1 MQSLLTLREL
11 KKYINDFNK
20 IYELLSQGRTSIF
33 TKNIKENN
41 YYLFTVDF
49 FKPKLLYIWKLA
61 KTIEKIGIA
70 KEGLCIFKI
79 NVPLLAK
86 VERKEVNNLYKDFRK
101 LSDLLI
107 LYRKKPLPQNFNPV
121 KNLITQLSSKY
132 KNNPYIT
139 QFLNFINL
147 FDYKEI
153 IIDIGYRNFL
163 KNEKNQIIPYD
174 LFLHIKLFN
183 LIRKPKTL
191 TTIKTS

>member
-20 IYELLSQGRTSIF
+20 VYELLSKGKTSIF
-33 TKNIKENN
+33 TKNTKENN

-61 KTIEKIGIA
+61 KTIDKIGST
-70 KEGLCIFKI
+70 KEGLYIFKI
-79 NVPLLAK
+79 SVPLLAK
-86 VERKEVNNLYKDFRK
+86 VERKEVNSLYKDFRK

-107 LYRKKPLPQNFNPV
+107 LYRKKPLPQNLNLI
-121 KNLITQLSSKY
+121 KNLINQLSSKY

-139 QFLNFINL
+139 QFLNFLNL
-147 FDYKEI
+147 FDCKEI